1 MEYTISGWPHSCP
14 MYWEMKRGLLMSST
28 SESIRLEDYVRDIQ
42 DFPQKGV
49 LFKDITPLLQD
60 ATAYHAAMDRLAA
73 HYAGAGIEMVV
84 GVESRGFIL
93 GAPLAYLL
101 NCGFVPVRKFGKL
114 PGPTASVEYALEY
127 GTNVVEVHVDAIKP
141 GQRVLIVDDLLATGG
156 TVSAAMDLVEKLG
169 GHIAGIAFLVELTF
183 LKGRE
188 RLQEHDVF
196 ALIKY

>member
-1 MEYTISGWPHSCP
+1 
-14 MYWEMKRGLLMSST
+14 MSST
-28 SESIRLEDYVRDIQ
+28 PESIRLEDWVRDVP
-42 DFPQKGV
+42 DFPQRGV

-60 ATAYHAAMDRLAA
+60 SVAFHATMDRLAA
-73 HYAGAGIEMVV
+73 HYAGAGIETVV
-84 GVESRGFIL
+84 GVESRGFIF

-114 PGPTASVEYALEY
+114 PSQTVSVEYALEY
-127 GTNVVEVHVDAIKP
+127 GTNVVEMHTDAIRP

-156 TVSAAMDLVEKLG
+156 TVSAAMELVEKLG
-169 GHIAGIAFLVELTF
+169 GHIAGIAFLVELTY

-188 RLQEHDVF
+188 QFKGHDVF

>member
-1 MEYTISGWPHSCP
+1 
-14 MYWEMKRGLLMSST
+14 MSST
-28 SESIRLEDYVRDIQ
+28 SEPLHLEDWIRDIP

-60 ATAYHAAMDRLAA
+60 PATFRAAMERLAA
-73 HYAGAGIEMVV
+73 HYTGAGIQTVV
-84 GVESRGFIL
+84 GIESRGFIF

-114 PGPTASVEYALEY
+114 PSQTVSVEYALEY
-127 GTNVVEVHVDAIKP
+127 GTNVVEVHRDAIKP
-141 GQRVLIVDDLLATGG
+141 GERVLIVDDLLATGG
-156 TVSAAMDLVEKLG
+156 TVSAAIELVEKLG

-188 RLQEHDVF
+188 QLEGNDVF

>member
-1 MEYTISGWPHSCP
+1 MT
-14 MYWEMKRGLLMSST
+14 ST
-28 SESIRLEDYVRDIQ
+28 SEPIHLEDRIRDIP

-60 ATAYHAAMDRLAA
+60 AQAYRSAMDRLAA

-84 GVESRGFIL
+84 GVESRGFIF
-93 GAPLAYLL
+93 GSTLAYLL

-114 PGPTASVEYALEY
+114 PSQTVSVEYALEY
-127 GTNVVEVHVDAIKP
+127 GTNIVEVHNDAIKP

-156 TVSAAMDLVEKLG
+156 TVSAAIELIELLG
-169 GHIAGIAFLVELTF
+169 GQIAGIAFLVELTY

-188 RLQEHDVF
+188 HLSNYDVF

>member
-1 MEYTISGWPHSCP
+1 
-14 MYWEMKRGLLMSST
+14 MSST
-28 SESIRLEDYVRDIQ
+28 SESIRLEDWVRDIP
-42 DFPQKGV
+42 DFPQKGI

-60 ATAYHAAMDRLAA
+60 AAAFRAALERLAA
-73 HYAGAGIEMVV
+73 HYAGAGIQTVV
-84 GVESRGFIL
+84 GVESRGFIF

-114 PGPTASVEYALEY
+114 PFETVSVEYALEY
-127 GTNVVEVHVDAIKP
+127 GTNVVEVHRDAIKP
-141 GQRVLIVDDLLATGG
+141 GERVLIVDDLLATGG
-156 TVSAAMDLVEKLG
+156 TVSAAIELVEKLG

-188 RLQEHDVF
+188 PLEGNDVF

>member
-1 MEYTISGWPHSCP
+1 
-14 MYWEMKRGLLMSST
+14 MSST
-28 SESIRLEDYVRDIQ
+28 PESIQLEDWIRDVP
-42 DFPQKGV
+42 DFPQRGI

-60 ATAYHAAMDRLAA
+60 AAAFHASLDRLAA
-73 HYAGAGIEMVV
+73 HYAGSGIEMVV
-84 GVESRGFIL
+84 GVESRGFIF
-93 GAPLAYLL
+93 GAALAYLL

-114 PGPTASVEYALEY
+114 PHQTVSVEYSLEY
-127 GTNVVEVHVDAIKP
+127 GTNVVEMHTDAIRP

-156 TVSAAMDLVEKLG
+156 TTSAAMELVEKLG

-188 RLQEHDVF
+188 QLGGHDVF

>member
-1 MEYTISGWPHSCP
+1 
-14 MYWEMKRGLLMSST
+14 MSST
-28 SESIRLEDYVRDIQ
+28 TESIKLEDWIRDIP
-42 DFPQKGV
+42 DFPQRGV

-60 ATAYHAAMDRLAA
+60 AAAYHAALDRLAA
-73 HYAGAGIEMVV
+73 HYAGSGIEMVV
-84 GVESRGFIL
+84 GVESRGFIF
-93 GAPLAYLL
+93 GAALAYLL

-114 PGPTASVEYALEY
+114 PHQTVSVEYSLEY
-127 GTNVVEVHVDAIKP
+127 GTNVVEMHTDAIRP

-156 TVSAAMDLVEKLG
+156 TTSAAMELVEKLG

-188 RLQEHDVF
+188 QLGGHDVF